1 LNILPLL
8 LALALPAKAD
18 KSALSF
24 FLPGDLGCEWRM
36 VSLPSMNET
45 MVLRTQQCPEK
56 VVFLGDQAI
65 IGTGHELWIGDW
77 RQRKMEKTDPPL
89 PLPARGRLDKVGFD
103 DQGRP
108 IVIVSDPLP
117 KRTESADAPGL
128 KEDATHLSIVFALE
142 GKDWKPLLRE
152 RTAFGYPHIGI
163 EGLAKK
169 VDWSGVTLAD
179 RIAAMGPRAK
189 PQKIV
194 VRKTRAY
201 VENLTGAAER
211 VYLMPADATAELKR
225 ELLTPGPAP
234 TYYAVLPLQAPY
246 RYIVARV
253 EPNPVRYELPVFYVD
268 VDQDRFLEKVD
279 WHPQLTPGFAMDVRD
294 GFLLTSDRF
303 GSRWPTLFKGSPHWR
318 GAVYEQP
325 SAQGAI
331 FLP

>member
-18 KSALSF
+18 KSALSY

-36 VSLPSMNET
+36 VSLPSMRES

-56 VVFLGDQAI
+56 VVFLGDQAF
-65 IGTGHELWIGDW
+65 IGTTHELWIGDW
-77 RQRKMEKTDPPL
+77 RQRKMEKVDPPL

-103 DQGRP
+103 DRGRP

-128 KEDATHLSIVFALE
+128 KEDATHLSIVFAYE
-142 GKDWKPLLRE
+142 EKAWKPLLRE
-152 RTAFGYPHIGI
+152 RVAFGYPHIGI

-179 RIAAMGPRAK
+179 RIAAMGPRA
-189 PQKIV
+189 PQKLV
-194 VRKTRAY
+194 VRKTRVY
-201 VENLTGAAER
+201 AEGPKSEA
-211 VYLMPADATAELKR
+211 VYLMPSEATAELKP
-225 ELLTPGPAP
+225 ELLTPGPSPAF
-234 TYYAVLPLQAPY
+234 YAVLPLQAPY
-246 RYIVARV
+246 RYVVARV
-253 EPNPVRYELPVFYVD
+253 EPNPIRFELPVYYVD
-268 VDQDRFLEKVD
+268 VDQDRFLEKVE
-279 WHPQLTPGFAMDVRD
+279 WRPQLTPGFAMDVRD
-294 GFLLTSDRF
+294 GFLLTSDRS